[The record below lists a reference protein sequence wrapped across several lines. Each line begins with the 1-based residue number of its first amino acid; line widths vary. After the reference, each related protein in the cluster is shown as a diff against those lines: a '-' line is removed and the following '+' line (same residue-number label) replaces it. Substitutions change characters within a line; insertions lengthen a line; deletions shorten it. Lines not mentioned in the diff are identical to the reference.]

1 MSESRLL
8 QLPAELRNRIFE
20 LVVVKPPIPTARC
33 KLCYKDQHVW
43 PSERLIPQQ
52 PAITCVNRQLR
63 TEVLPI
69 YYGQNT
75 FWIPREILREQ
86 VGVQEW
92 WHSFENKAAVKHI
105 NNLIYAFLPPKLPS
119 RSAVGINMSDLIEIE
134 LQGAEVGQT
143 KCEIRG
149 LPGTI
154 CTCSIISSLKVS
166 AARGIEHALHMLH
179 DCVEPYLSKFFEKSR
194 ARHRMFRCPACSKQ
208 SLGPSVA
215 TWLAIEASGEGPE
228 QEAAAVIGHHCMS
241 GVRGLE
247 EPGRPGPGNGLRGLF
262 SGLYRRPKRRH

>member
-1 MSESRLL
+1 MSGSRLL

-20 LVVVKPPIPTARC
+20 LVVVKPQPIPTARC
-33 KLCYKDQHVW
+33 KLCCKDQHAW
-43 PSERLIPQQ
+43 PSERIIPQQ
-52 PAITCVNRQLR
+52 PAVTRVNRQLR

-92 WHSFENKAAVKHI
+92 WHSFANVAAVKHI

-119 RSAVGINMSDLIEIE
+119 RSAVGITTSDLIEIE

-166 AARGIEHALHMLH
+166 AARGIEHALPMLH
-179 DCVEPYLSKFFEKSR
+179 DCVEPYLSKFFKKSR
-194 ARHRMFRCPACSKQ
+194 ARHR
-208 SLGPSVA
+208 PSVA
-215 TWLAIEASGEGPE
+215 SWLAIEASGEGPE

-241 GVRGLE
+241 GVRDLE
-247 EPGRPGPGNGLRGLF
+247 TGRPGPGNRLRGLF